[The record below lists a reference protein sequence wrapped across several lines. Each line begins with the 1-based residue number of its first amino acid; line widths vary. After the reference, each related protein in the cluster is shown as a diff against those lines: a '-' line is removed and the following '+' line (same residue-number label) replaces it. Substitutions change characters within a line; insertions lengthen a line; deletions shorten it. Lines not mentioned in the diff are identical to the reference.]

1 MKRYALFDFADTL
14 AERSPS
20 QLEVVSD
27 YIFNAADLVV
37 PASSIRRAYKRLDA
51 FLQYSSVNIV
61 NSARREEF
69 YLEYNSYLLG
79 MLGLSHL
86 TSPKELLSAFAEK
99 KAHWRLKHGVLNVLK
114 KLRIDG
120 WSIGVISNF
129 DSILDKIL
137 YEQLG
142 LSGIVDN
149 LLVSQTE
156 ALEKPDPRFYQVFLS
171 RFNVDRERS
180 FYVGDSFYLDF
191 LPAKKIGL
199 KVFLLD
205 EAGIYSYLPESI
217 GSVNQII
224 AKMSASQQN

>member
-20 QLEVVSD
+20 QFEVVSK
-27 YIFNAADLVV
+27 YILNATNLLV
-37 PASSIRRAYKRLDA
+37 PTSSIQRAYKRLDM
-51 FLQYSSVNIV
+51 FLQYSSVSVI

-69 YLEYNSYLLG
+69 YIEYNRYLLG

-86 TSPKELLSAFAEK
+86 TSPKELLSAFAEN
-99 KAHWRLKHGVLNVLK
+99 KAHWRLKHGVLDVLK
-114 KLRIDG
+114 QLRIDD

-142 LSGIVDN
+142 LAGIVDN
-149 LLVSQTE
+149 LIVSQAE

-191 LPAKKIGL
+191 LPAKKIGI

-205 EAGIYSYLPESI
+205 EAGIYSYLPEAI
-217 GSVNQII
+217 GSIDHVI
-224 AKMSASQQN
+224 AKINADS